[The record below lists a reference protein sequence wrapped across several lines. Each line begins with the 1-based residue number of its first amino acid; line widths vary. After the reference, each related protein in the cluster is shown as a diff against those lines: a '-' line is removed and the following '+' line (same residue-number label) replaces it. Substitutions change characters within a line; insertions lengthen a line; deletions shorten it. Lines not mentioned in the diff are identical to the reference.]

1 MKKFKYFKPNFSFF
15 LINTLFVNIAIYLF
29 QFYFKKDQVDYFLCT
44 NIRNYNFSIFS
55 KNIELIYPHSCDIQA
70 YQDGVVNFLSFLK
83 IEEYVYQGRPLF
95 VFYIYIFYL
104 ISKLF
109 FGGFL
114 QTLPLIKLSFFLGQL
129 VLTSVISLTIYKIL
143 RLLDVNV
150 RNNYFFIPAII
161 SMSPMFKWHIYES
174 TSMTFTF
181 LIFIYGLLITLE
193 NKNKNITFINI
204 GLLFLVH
211 RSAIVIFVFFVL
223 YNNFKNR
230 KFSLYLNKFVLVAI
244 PISIF
249 YFLVLVFG
257 DFSDHNAE
265 GYRQFVWLF
274 DYFGGKQTLS
284 GGYFCQTPK
293 AALICYSK
301 DFFSLLKYLA
311 APSLFVLTFLILKF
325 KSFSSNTRSLL
336 IAAFAFSCLIN
347 FFWLFIGWYPP
358 IRFSYYGFGNLIC
371 FLLIFLLNNFQERAA
386 RIIYMMAI
394 TSYFLFLNHWN
405 SPEIISYTNYIK
417 VSFFL
422 FIASFALESSKK

>member
-1 MKKFKYFKPNFSFF
+1 M
-15 LINTLFVNIAIYLF
+15 
-29 QFYFKKDQVDYFLCT
+29 
-44 NIRNYNFSIFS
+44 
-55 KNIELIYPHSCDIQA
+55 
-70 YQDGVVNFLSFLK
+70 
-83 IEEYVYQGRPLF
+83 
-95 VFYIYIFYL
+95 
-104 ISKLF
+104 
-109 FGGFL
+109 
-114 QTLPLIKLSFFLGQL
+114 
-129 VLTSVISLTIYKIL
+129 
-143 RLLDVNV
+143 
-150 RNNYFFIPAII
+150 
-161 SMSPMFKWHIYES
+161 
-174 TSMTFTF
+174 
-181 LIFIYGLLITLE
+181 
-193 NKNKNITFINI
+193 
-204 GLLFLVH
+204 LFLVH

-325 KSFSSNTRSLL
+325 KSFSINTRSLL
-336 IAAFAFSCLIN
+336 ITAFAFSCLIN

-371 FLLIFLLNNFQERAA
+371 FLLIFLLNNFSRKSSTNNL
-386 RIIYMMAI
+386 YDG
-394 TSYFLFLNHWN
+394 NHILLLVFK
-405 SPEIISYTNYIK
+405 S
-417 VSFFL
+417 
-422 FIASFALESSKK
+422 LE

>member
-1 MKKFKYFKPNFSFF
+1 MKKFKYFKPNFTFF
-15 LINTLFVNIAIYLF
+15 LVNTLFVNLAIYLF
-29 QFYFKKDQVDYFLCT
+29 QFYIKKDQVDYFLCT
-44 NIRNYNFSIFS
+44 VIKKYNFSIFS
-55 KNIELIYPHSCDIQA
+55 KNIELIYPQSCDIEA
-70 YQDGVVNFLSFLK
+70 YQDGVVNFLSLLK
-83 IEEYVYQGRPLF
+83 IEEYVYQDRPLF
-95 VFYIYIFYL
+95 IFYIYIFYL

-129 VLTSVISLTIYKIL
+129 VLTSIVSLMIYKIL
-143 RLLDVNV
+143 RLLDINIS
-150 RNNYFFIPAII
+150 NNYFFIPAII

-193 NKNKNITFINI
+193 NKNENITFINI

-211 RSAIVIFVFFVL
+211 RSAILIFVYFVL
-223 YNNFKNR
+223 YNNFKN
-230 KFSLYLNKFVLVAI
+230 KNFSLYLNKFLLVAI
-244 PISIF
+244 PISLY

-265 GYRQFVWLF
+265 GYGQFVWLF

-293 AALICYSK
+293 DALVCYIK
-301 DFFSLLKYLA
+301 DFYSLQKYLA

-325 KSFSSNTRSLL
+325 KSFSSNTRTLL
-336 IAAFAFSCLIN
+336 LSALALSCLIN
-347 FFWLFIGWYPP
+347 LFWLFIGWYPP

-371 FLLIFLLNNFQERAA
+371 FLLIFLLNNFQDRSA
-386 RIIYMMAI
+386 RIIYMIAI

-405 SPEIISYTNYIK
+405 SPEVISYTNYIK
-417 VSFFL
+417 VSIFL
-422 FIASFALESSKK
+422 FITSLAIESSKK

>member
-1 MKKFKYFKPNFSFF
+1 M
-15 LINTLFVNIAIYLF
+15 
-29 QFYFKKDQVDYFLCT
+29 
-44 NIRNYNFSIFS
+44 
-55 KNIELIYPHSCDIQA
+55 
-70 YQDGVVNFLSFLK
+70 
-83 IEEYVYQGRPLF
+83 
-95 VFYIYIFYL
+95 
-104 ISKLF
+104 
-109 FGGFL
+109 
-114 QTLPLIKLSFFLGQL
+114 
-129 VLTSVISLTIYKIL
+129 IYKIL

-274 DYFGGKQTLS
+274 DYFGGKQALS

-347 FFWLFIGWYPP
+347 FF
-358 IRFSYYGFGNLIC
+358 GFL
-371 FLLIFLLNNFQERAA
+371 
-386 RIIYMMAI
+386 
-394 TSYFLFLNHWN
+394 
-405 SPEIISYTNYIK
+405 
-417 VSFFL
+417 
-422 FIASFALESSKK
+422 